1 MPQLGETVTE
11 GTITRWF
18 KQVGETIAADEPLFE
33 VSTDKVDSEV
43 PAPVAGV
50 VSEIL
55 VPEGDTVPVGAR
67 LAVISDSVAP
77 APPAPPAPAAEPA
90 VPVAPVAPE
99 PVAAEPA
106 PAVVAPPPPPQA
118 SPIPAP
124 PPPVRTAPASPPAP
138 EPASVGATDPATVGS
153 NGGGVVTSPL
163 GRRMI
168 AEQGLDPSPIHG
180 TGEGGR
186 ITRNDVVEASR
197 GHVASPVPEAAPS
210 TPASAPVA
218 EEPDQSLPV
227 VEPAAPTAWSAP
239 PVPRRAM
246 AEPIPEIA
254 DPPAPEVPAWVPPER
269 VPELVVESPVA
280 EAAVVEAPVI
290 EAVAPEPVVE
300 APVAEAMAPAPVAA
314 AASAPVAPASVA
326 VVEAVEEDE
335 APVGADLVIPF
346 DNIRRRTA
354 EHMVRSKATSAH
366 VYTSVRVDFERVE
379 RTRRAH
385 QAAWK
390 QEEGFSLTYL
400 PFIVRALCDV
410 VHDYPNVNA
419 SVDGESLVVHHKLHL
434 GIAVDLDFHGLVAPV
449 VRNADGKRL
458 RLVAREIRDLA
469 ARAKSKQLGPDDVV
483 GGTFTVTNMGP
494 FGTSMTLPII
504 NQPQVAIMAT
514 DGIRKEPVV
523 VEGRDGEDSIAIHH
537 VGVLALAW
545 DHRAFDGA
553 YAASFLNEVR
563 IVLETRDWDAELA

>member
-1 MPQLGETVTE
+1 
-11 GTITRWF
+11 
-18 KQVGETIAADEPLFE
+18 
-33 VSTDKVDSEV
+33 
-43 PAPVAGV
+43 
-50 VSEIL
+50 
-55 VPEGDTVPVGAR
+55 
-67 LAVISDSVAP
+67 
-77 APPAPPAPAAEPA
+77 
-90 VPVAPVAPE
+90 
-99 PVAAEPA
+99 
-106 PAVVAPPPPPQA
+106 
-118 SPIPAP
+118 
-124 PPPVRTAPASPPAP
+124 
-138 EPASVGATDPATVGS
+138 
-153 NGGGVVTSPL
+153 
-163 GRRMI
+163 MI
-168 AEQGLDPSPIHG
+168 AEQGLDPSQIHG

-197 GHVASPVPEAAPS
+197 GHVAPPAPEAAPFTS
-210 TPASAPVA
+210 PPVA
-218 EEPDQSLPV
+218 DEPEPRSPA
-227 VEPAAPTAWSAP
+227 VEPAAPASWSAP
-239 PVPRRAM
+239 PEPRAAAAESVPQI
-246 AEPIPEIA
+246 AE
-254 DPPAPEVPAWVPPER
+254 PPAPEAPAWVPPAGLP
-269 VPELVVESPVA
+269 VPEPVA
-280 EAAVVEAPVI
+280 DT
-290 EAVAPEPVVE
+290 VAPEPEPEPEPEPVAEVATP
-300 APVAEAMAPAPVAA
+300 APVAAPAPAPAAPAPVAKA
-314 AASAPVAPASVA
+314 APAPAAEVDDA
-326 VVEAVEEDE
+326 D
-335 APVGADLVIPF
+335 APAGADQVIPF

-379 RTRRAH
+379 RTRRTH

-419 SVDGESLVVHHKLHL
+419 SVDGEALVVHHKLHL

-449 VRNADGKRL
+449 IRNADGKRL

-537 VGVLALAW
+537 VGSLVLAW

-563 IVLETRDWDAELA
+563 TVLETRDWDAELA